1 MRRVVLSAAVILLV
15 TAPCLAGSPAPLHV
29 MVVNDDGIS
38 APGIEALAREVAAD
52 PAYRVTVVA
61 PAHQQSGVGHA
72 LVIRRSIEVAPH
84 APIAGCTAW
93 SVDATPAT
101 TARVGLATILK
112 DDPPDL
118 VISGINRGENVGT
131 VIWYSGTVGAARE
144 AALLGYPA
152 MAVSL
157 ALDWGDPHPDF
168 TAAARWIKP
177 VVDAVREGGL
187 PPRTVLNVNVPKDPA
202 KARGYRLVRMSL
214 VADEDSSY
222 EVIRREGAKRWLS
235 GHWVPGE
242 ETSPDADM
250 AALAAGW
257 VTLTPLGIDQ
267 TAYRAFPGLEKLMRL
282 KPPASPKQAAAGP

>member
-1 MRRVVLSAAVILLV
+1 MRRLRLFTVAALLLAV
-15 TAPCLAGSPAPLHV
+15 TSLAGTPVHV

-38 APGIEALAREVAAD
+38 APGIEAMARALAAD

-61 PAHQQSGVGHA
+61 PMHQQSGVGHA
-72 LVIRRSIEVAPH
+72 LVIRRLIEVAPH
-84 APIAGCTAW
+84 DPVAGCTAW
-93 SVDATPAT
+93 AVDATPAT
-101 TARVGLATILK
+101 TARVGLATILA
-112 DDPPDL
+112 DDPPAL

-157 ALDWGDPHPDF
+157 ALDWGDPHPDYA
-168 TAAARWIKP
+168 AAARWIKP

-187 PPRTVLNVNVPKDPA
+187 PERTVLNVNVPKDPS

-214 VADEDSSY
+214 VVDKDSSY
-222 EVIRREGAKRWLS
+222 EVIRREGGRRWLS
-235 GHWVPGE
+235 GHWVPGV
-242 ETSPDADM
+242 ETSPDADV

-267 TAYRAFPGLEKLMRL
+267 TAYRAYPGLEKLMRL
-282 KPPASPKQAAAGP
+282 EPPAPPAPAAPGP

>member
-1 MRRVVLSAAVILLV
+1 MRRLVLSTAAALLAAAVSM
-15 TAPCLAGSPAPLHV
+15 AASPAPVHV
-29 MVVNDDGIS
+29 MIVNDDGIG
-38 APGIEALAREVAAD
+38 APGIEALARVVAAD

-61 PAHQQSGVGHA
+61 PMKQQSGVGHA
-72 LVIRRSIEVAPH
+72 LVIRRAIEVAPH
-84 APIAGCTAW
+84 PPVAGCAAW
-93 SVDATPAT
+93 AVDATPAT

-152 MAVSL
+152 LAVSL

-168 TAAARWIKP
+168 AGAARWIKP
-177 VVDAVREGGL
+177 VVDAVRDGGL
-187 PPRTVLNVNVPKDPA
+187 PRGTMLNVNVPREPS

-214 VADEDSSY
+214 VADTDSSY

-235 GHWVPGE
+235 GHWVPGK
-242 ETSPDADM
+242 ETSSDADV

-257 VTLTPLGIDQ
+257 VTMTPLGLDQ
-267 TAYRAFPGLEKLMRL
+267 TAYRSFPSLERL
-282 KPPASPKQAAAGP
+282 IQLRPPAGPVQAPAGP